1 MDTDV
6 GLKKTIGYT
15 LSHVFDFQN
24 KKFPLSLDSV
34 LPVPAPFLFLGMW
47 PEKLEVMKI
56 KSGQQKAWLLR

>member
-6 GLKKTIGYT
+6 GLEKTIGYT
-15 LSHVFDFQN
+15 LSHVFDF
-24 KKFPLSLDSV
+24 PLSLASA

-56 KSGQQKAWLLR
+56 KSVQQKAWLLR